1 MGKNLNSNNIASYY
15 EIATDFVVIMHKLAS
30 NDINK
35 NNSIKVH
42 LENFIEK
49 ISEDMKTYD
58 DHILKQK
65 ASMFKFMLAK
75 VLKNLHH
82 EKKEVNP
89 ASIYKLLEE
98 SLKLSKE
105 VIGRFKELRNDDLIK
120 EEKEVLSQICYEI
133 GNYYED
139 IESQPDFAEKA
150 YVESLNNDGKSEK

>member
-1 MGKNLNSNNIASYY
+1 MGKNLNSNNIVSYY

-30 NDINK
+30 NDMNK
-35 NNSIKVH
+35 NNSIKIH

-49 ISEDMKTYD
+49 ISEDMKSHD

-75 VLKNLHH
+75 VLKNIYH
-82 EKKEVNP
+82 ENKQENS

-105 VIGRFKELRNDDLIK
+105 VIGRFKELRNEDLLK

-139 IESQPDFAEKA
+139 IEPQPDFAEKA
-150 YVESLNNDGKSEK
+150 YVESLNNNSSSEK